1 MPRFKASLVLICFL
15 FVLFAGLGLCFQLRP
30 LKITA
35 GHQRHCTRSPLAY
48 NTNLTP
54 EPRIEWARFV
64 VNVNLRKQLKQ
75 FLQDEGCDSS
85 RGWIR
90 AFERWELYHLCRAT
104 LSSSTI
110 PSHLYDPLVP
120 SSADETN
127 RELFITDLS
136 NLEGMNKERAIRVAD
151 KLYKSADYMIQRTQR
166 LYGIVKETK
175 GEKKS
180 EATSSMSSSSSS
192 DDSEYKKMKVDQL
205 KALLRERG
213 LPVSGT
219 KGVLIGRL
227 VENDDDNN
235 NKDDSESNSGTNS
248 GWKESIRVTEE
259 KGVVYMDLDKLTVMQ
274 NPPFKLNA
282 DVYNSLLQQAD
293 GDVSIVYC
301 LIARYE
307 GLEGKGFQAALPSQ
321 VFANMVDKMELTTEC
336 FASPLNNY
344 LDNYW

>member
-1 MPRFKASLVLICFL
+1 MLARFLLNFLCFL
-15 FVLFAGLGLCFQLRP
+15 FVLFAGLSLCFQLRP

-151 KLYKSADYMIQRTQR
+151 KLCKSADYMIQRTQR

-175 GEKKS
+175 GEIL
-180 EATSSMSSSSSS
+180 M
-192 DDSEYKKMKVDQL
+192 
-205 KALLRERG
+205 
-213 LPVSGT
+213 T
-219 KGVLIGRL
+219 KRTETIGRKFS
-227 VENDDDNN
+227 VRKN
-235 NKDDSESNSGTNS
+235 
-248 GWKESIRVTEE
+248 
-259 KGVVYMDLDKLTVMQ
+259 Q
-274 NPPFKLNA
+274 
-282 DVYNSLLQQAD
+282 LL
-293 GDVSIVYC
+293 
-301 LIARYE
+301 
-307 GLEGKGFQAALPSQ
+307 K
-321 VFANMVDKMELTTEC
+321 KK
-336 FASPLNNY
+336 
-344 LDNYW
+344 